1 MTVTETVS
9 ENELQAVQEEQRI
22 SLKDRLQN
30 VIESNI
36 RLENRAKAGEVA
48 IEIVRKGYFKLI
60 VEHIRI
66 KIFPISKFEAVEEFL
81 NCVVSAFCAPRQP
94 MVVL

>member
-1 MTVTETVS
+1 MTAE
-9 ENELQAVQEEQRI
+9 EEQRI

-48 IEIVRKGYFKLI
+48 IEIVRKG
-60 VEHIRI
+60 
-66 KIFPISKFEAVEEFL
+66 KFRF
-81 NCVVSAFCAPRQP
+81 F
-94 MVVL
+94 